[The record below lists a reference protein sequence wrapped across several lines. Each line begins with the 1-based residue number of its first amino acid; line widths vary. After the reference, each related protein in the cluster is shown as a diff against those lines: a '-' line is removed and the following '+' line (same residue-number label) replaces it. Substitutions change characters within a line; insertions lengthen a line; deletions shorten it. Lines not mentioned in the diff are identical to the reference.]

1 MKNARTEESLIA
13 IRKILRA
20 TELFE
25 RRLAQSVGL
34 TPAKLRVL
42 QILASKDDER
52 ASPKGLATQMGVSQA
67 TVTVLVDKLVAAS
80 FVTRMRSVA
89 DRRQMHVLLTKSGRE
104 AIKDSPDALQQ
115 RFVTKF
121 QNMQDWEQ
129 AQIVASLERVTAML
143 DATDIDASPV
153 LSLGALSEDY
163 QR

>member
-34 TPAKLRVL
+34 TPAKFRVL

-115 RFVTKF
+115 RFVKKF

>member
-115 RFVTKF
+115 IFVKKF

>member
-115 RFVTKF
+115 RFVKKF

-153 LSLGALSEDY
+153 LSLGALSEEY